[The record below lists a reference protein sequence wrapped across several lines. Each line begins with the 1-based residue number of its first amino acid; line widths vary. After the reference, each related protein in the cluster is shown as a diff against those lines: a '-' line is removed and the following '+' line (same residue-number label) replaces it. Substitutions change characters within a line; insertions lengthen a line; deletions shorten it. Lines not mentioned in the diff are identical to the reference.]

1 VRDDVLCADGGEV
14 AAGDGDA
21 EVDLSR
27 LRLHVWSTQAAASS
41 LAAAGTSTASV
52 ADAGAVEDQLMYVV
66 LGTVLGAVV
75 LVVVVCTAVCTWR
88 HQQQPRRAVGTSCAP
103 ATYLLR
109 FRDVSYAFFDVRKDD
124 LHTGRGRVERG
135 EREGFTSAALQL
147 CNAV

>member
-1 VRDDVLCADGGEV
+1 M

-21 EVDLSR
+21 EVDLSG

-103 ATYLLR
+103 GHLL
-109 FRDVSYAFFDVRKDD
+109 
-124 LHTGRGRVERG
+124 T
-135 EREGFTSAALQL
+135 
-147 CNAV
+147 